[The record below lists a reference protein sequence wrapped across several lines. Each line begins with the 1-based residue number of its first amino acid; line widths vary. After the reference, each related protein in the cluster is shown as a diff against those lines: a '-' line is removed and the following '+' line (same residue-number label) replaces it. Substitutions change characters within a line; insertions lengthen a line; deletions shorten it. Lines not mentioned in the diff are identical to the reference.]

1 LSIAGLEENASSFNY
16 YDMTGPDAGI
26 QYGNQTYGQF
36 AAAYPTSVAVT
47 LAETNGAYV
56 GDAHVLSTT
65 LLTAKFYASD
75 VDWQDNTLVHELRA
89 QHMSYNSDLV
99 GFDATYGWDTEGR
112 MTSINYGP
120 QYQMTYDVNGRL
132 GGMSGSD
139 LNVTA
144 SYGVAGEML
153 GFSYGGSTNFDH
165 YSETRTYNAMLQLT
179 RATVT
184 GTSFSMQ
191 MTPQT
196 AMDMQ
201 YIYTAGQ
208 NNGRIVQSIDG
219 VAGETVNYTY
229 DALNRLATAGATN
242 GTWGQAFAYDGFGNL
257 TGKTVT
263 QGSAPTLSVS
273 FDPLTNHQN
282 GQSYDANGNPTGMYL
297 RYDVENRMTQGPGG
311 YYAYDHAGKRVK
323 KTVTGAEEFYFY
335 GIGGQRLAT
344 TVCTGEDDGT
354 GCQPRVYDV
363 YFGGKLVKSR
373 GAVVATDRLGSVR
386 ASSNGDRM
394 TYYPYGEE
402 RTSTADGRDKF
413 GTYMR
418 DSVTQDYADQR
429 YYGVGTG
436 RFNVPDPST
445 GVNPRNPATWNKYA
459 YVAGDPINFYD
470 PSGLMAAPSD
480 VAVCGPGWIQD
491 ASLEGPCS
499 WDAPLGNGVPIS
511 PRTLGELAIQEAIQG
526 LGSAVSGWQWANP
539 DTSAVRITLSAS
551 AWGYVSDLVP
561 AGGVVIVAGG
571 PATAT
576 AVTVVVSAIA
586 LYKIY
591 QWLSARQTY
600 PGKTPS
606 QWQDDITDPKKGWRT
621 VEGDPTTW
629 ERDCPPGSP
638 RTFETVHYDE
648 GIKYGEGVHYDY
660 TDCQGKTW
668 KDYPDGTRNPARP

>member
-1 LSIAGLEENASSFNY
+1 MQEQTSQRVDYY
-16 YDMTGPDAGI
+16 YD
-26 QYGNQTYGQF
+26 GNPLNGDYSQNAWGRLAAVTFQDPNVGGSQF
-36 AAAYPTSVAVT
+36 AYMYSYNQAGRVT
-47 LAETNGAYV
+47 
-56 GDAHVLSTT
+56 
-65 LLTAKFYASD
+65 
-75 VDWQDNTLVHELRA
+75 A

-120 QYQMTYDVNGRL
+120 QYQMTYDANGRL

-139 LNVTA
+139 LSLTA

-153 GFSYGGSTNFDH
+153 GFSYGGSTYFDH

-184 GTSFSMQ
+184 GTSFSTQ
-191 MTPQT
+191 YTSQT

-208 NNGRIVQSIDG
+208 NNGRIVQAIDG

-242 GTWGQAFAYDGFGNL
+242 ATWGQAFAYDGFGNL

-335 GIGGQRLAT
+335 GINGKRLAT

-386 ASSNGDRM
+386 ASSTGDQM

-429 YYGVGTG
+429 YYAVGMG
-436 RFNVPDPST
+436 RFGTPDPSGAKSSKT
-445 GVNPRNPATWNKYA
+445 GSPMSWNRYIYTYGDPVNMVDVTGAATCLEYGDPYECSDGAGSGGGSNDMETVDDQSKQKERTGGASPSKVTSASSALTQLELTIGMLGIQCTKVLPSAVVLVKDAGQLKFFDARPSADGDKSVGQIAPALAAYNPANTLQNI
-459 YVAGDPINFYD
+459 VGGDN
-470 PSGLMAAPSD
+470 
-480 VAVCGPGWIQD
+480 
-491 ASLEGPCS
+491 
-499 WDAPLGNGVPIS
+499 
-511 PRTLGELAIQEAIQG
+511 
-526 LGSAVSGWQWANP
+526 
-539 DTSAVRITLSAS
+539 
-551 AWGYVSDLVP
+551 
-561 AGGVVIVAGG
+561 
-571 PATAT
+571 
-576 AVTVVVSAIA
+576 AVTLNGANGSISSTILLGKQFFLDDVYGNNANYSVGQTTVLLHELLHYATQLGDDAFASKYGIKAQQYETNSSAINR
-586 LYKIY
+586 
-591 QWLSARQTY
+591 WLQN
-600 PGKTPS
+600 
-606 QWQDDITDPKKGWRT
+606 
-621 VEGDPTTW
+621 
-629 ERDCPPGSP
+629 DC
-638 RTFETVHYDE
+638 
-648 GIKYGEGVHYDY
+648 K
-660 TDCQGKTW
+660 
-668 KDYPDGTRNPARP
+668 N